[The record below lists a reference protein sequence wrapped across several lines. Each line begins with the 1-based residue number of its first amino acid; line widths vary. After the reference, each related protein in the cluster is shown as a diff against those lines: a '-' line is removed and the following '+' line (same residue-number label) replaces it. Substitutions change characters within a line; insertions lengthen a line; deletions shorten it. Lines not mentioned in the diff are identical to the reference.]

1 MKKFLSL
8 ALALTL
14 CASLAAC
21 SSGGN
26 TSGSSSGSDNTSGS
40 GSGSSSQTQTSDM
53 QYVKD
58 KGTLVVG
65 ITYFAPMDYK
75 EEGSDEWIGF
85 DADMAK
91 AFAESLGVNVEF
103 QEITWDYK
111 VEELNSK
118 AIDCVWNGMTL
129 SDDVMAAMGTS
140 VPYCTNYQTLIYPA
154 DKATD
159 FEGLTSLEEGQT
171 LAIIGSSGSGKTTLL
186 RCLNF
191 LETPNQG
198 TISVNGSVLFD
209 ASDPTTQRETEIRK
223 KRLHFGLV
231 FQSFNLFP
239 QYTALQNVT
248 LAKELLSQELP
259 EYKQNKKAILEEIQ
273 AEGRELL
280 AKMGLSDRADHYP
293 SQLSGGQQQR
303 VAIAR
308 ALALKPDILCFDEPT
323 SALDPEL
330 TGEVL
335 KVIRSLAEQKTTM
348 IIVTHE
354 MAFARDV
361 ADEVMFMDGGV
372 IVEKG
377 PARQVI
383 EHPREERTRQFLSRY
398 AEN

>member
-21 SSGGN
+21 SSSGN

-75 EEGSDEWIGF
+75 EESSDEWIGF

-154 DKATD
+154 DKAAD
-159 FEGLTSLEEGQT
+159 FEGLTSLEGLNIAVE
-171 LAIIGSSGSGKTTLL
+171 SGSAG
-186 RCLNF
+186 
-191 LETPNQG
+191 E
-198 TISVNGSVLFD
+198 D
-209 ASDPTTQRETEIRK
+209 A
-223 KRLHFGLV
+223 
-231 FQSFNLFP
+231 
-239 QYTALQNVT
+239 
-248 LAKELLSQELP
+248 
-259 EYKQNKKAILEEIQ
+259 
-273 AEGRELL
+273 
-280 AKMGLSDRADHYP
+280 
-293 SQLSGGQQQR
+293 
-303 VAIAR
+303 
-308 ALALKPDILCFDEPT
+308 ALALGATTVPVQAQSNALMEVSAGT
-323 SALDPEL
+323 SDAAVIDVLMAAEM
-330 TGEVL
+330 TGEGTSYADLVY
-335 KVIRSLAEQKTTM
+335 SLNLNDAQGLESEEYGVGFRQGSDLVDAFNTFWAEK
-348 IIVTHE
+348 
-354 MAFARDV
+354 V
-361 ADEVMFMDGGV
+361 ADGTVLETATTYGLQDAV
-372 IVEKG
+372 ILE
-377 PARQVI
+377 
-383 EHPREERTRQFLSRY
+383 
-398 AEN
+398 

>member
-8 ALALTL
+8 ALALALTL
-14 CASLAAC
+14 CTSLAAC

-75 EEGSDEWIGF
+75 EEGNDEWIGF

-154 DKATD
+154 DKAAD
-159 FEGLTSLEEGQT
+159 FEGLTSLEGLNIAVE
-171 LAIIGSSGSGKTTLL
+171 SGSAGEDAAVALGATTVPVQAQSNALMEVAAGTSDAAVIDVL
-186 RCLNF
+186 MAAEMTGEGTSYADLVYSLNLNDAQGLESEEYGVGF
-191 LETPNQG
+191 RQGSDLVDAFNTFWAEKVADGTVLETATTYGLQ
-198 TISVNGSVLFD
+198 D
-209 ASDPTTQRETEIRK
+209 A
-223 KRLHFGLV
+223 V
-231 FQSFNLFP
+231 
-239 QYTALQNVT
+239 
-248 LAKELLSQELP
+248 
-259 EYKQNKKAILEEIQ
+259 ILE
-273 AEGRELL
+273 
-280 AKMGLSDRADHYP
+280 
-293 SQLSGGQQQR
+293 
-303 VAIAR
+303 
-308 ALALKPDILCFDEPT
+308 
-323 SALDPEL
+323 
-330 TGEVL
+330 
-335 KVIRSLAEQKTTM
+335 
-348 IIVTHE
+348 
-354 MAFARDV
+354 
-361 ADEVMFMDGGV
+361 
-372 IVEKG
+372 
-377 PARQVI
+377 
-383 EHPREERTRQFLSRY
+383 
-398 AEN
+398 

>member
-26 TSGSSSGSDNTSGS
+26 TSGSSSGSDNTSSS

-140 VPYCTNYQTLIYPA
+140 VPYCTNYQTLIYAA
-154 DKATD
+154 DKAAD
-159 FEGLTSLEEGQT
+159 FEGLTSLEGLNIAVE
-171 LAIIGSSGSGKTTLL
+171 SGSAG
-186 RCLNF
+186 
-191 LETPNQG
+191 E
-198 TISVNGSVLFD
+198 D
-209 ASDPTTQRETEIRK
+209 A
-223 KRLHFGLV
+223 
-231 FQSFNLFP
+231 
-239 QYTALQNVT
+239 
-248 LAKELLSQELP
+248 
-259 EYKQNKKAILEEIQ
+259 
-273 AEGRELL
+273 
-280 AKMGLSDRADHYP
+280 
-293 SQLSGGQQQR
+293 
-303 VAIAR
+303 
-308 ALALKPDILCFDEPT
+308 ALALGATTVPVQAQSNALMEVSAGT
-323 SALDPEL
+323 SDAAVIDVLMAAEM
-330 TGEVL
+330 TGEGTSYADLVY
-335 KVIRSLAEQKTTM
+335 SLNLNDAQGLESEEYGVGFRQGSDLVDAFNTFWAEK
-348 IIVTHE
+348 
-354 MAFARDV
+354 V
-361 ADEVMFMDGGV
+361 ADGTVLETATTYGLQDAV
-372 IVEKG
+372 ILE
-377 PARQVI
+377 
-383 EHPREERTRQFLSRY
+383 
-398 AEN
+398 